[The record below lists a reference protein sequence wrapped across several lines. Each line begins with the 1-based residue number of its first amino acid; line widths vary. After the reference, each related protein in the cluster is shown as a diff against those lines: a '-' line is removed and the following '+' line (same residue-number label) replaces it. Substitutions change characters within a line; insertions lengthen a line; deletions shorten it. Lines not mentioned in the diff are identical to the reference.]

1 MIFRNC
7 TIVIPQVYYSFIHIF
22 IPFFKNIKEM
32 LTIITCSSHWRYA
45 YGKKEEEE
53 CKGGEEVPAVNIF

>member
-1 MIFRNC
+1 MIFSNC

-22 IPFFKNIKEM
+22 IPFKNIKEM

-45 YGKKEEEE
+45 YGKKEEEY
-53 CKGGEEVPAVNIF
+53 KGGEEVPAVNIF